1 MFGKRFWKYICMSA
15 LPALLFACREEVSY
29 VEKASLASVGDVH
42 LYKDQADIV
51 FAQQH
56 RTDSAEFM
64 HGYIERWAMDVLF
77 YEKIFILSACFCYA
91 CFTYCRRPH
100 LQ

>member
-77 YEKIFILSACFCYA
+77 YEKAKANVVSTEEIEKMVESY
-91 CFTYCRRPH
+91 R
-100 LQ
+100 